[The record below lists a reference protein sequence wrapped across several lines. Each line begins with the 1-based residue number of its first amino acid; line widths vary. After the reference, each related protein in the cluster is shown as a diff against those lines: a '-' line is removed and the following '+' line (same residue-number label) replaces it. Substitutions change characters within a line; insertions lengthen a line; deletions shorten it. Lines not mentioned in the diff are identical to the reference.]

1 MATTYRLVLVG
12 PSLAAST
19 ANGTPVEWVLDHD
32 EAVVTLGEESQEINT
47 ENDNITE
54 TPAERARRLLE
65 ELEKEGS
72 DLEGKEICRTYFQR
86 RFSLP
91 LIVDFNFCKWKQD
104 IFEEYELPNL

>member
-47 ENDNITE
+47 DNDNITE

-72 DLEGKEICRTYFQR
+72 DLEGKEICRKSFQGKI
-86 RFSLP
+86 
-91 LIVDFNFCKWKQD
+91 LIASYIGF
-104 IFEEYELPNL
+104 